1 MNPSQIAKIIGKN
14 YFFAQIIL
22 NKTIITTRKRLINI
36 LQIKFEKILIQL
48 LYSTQT

>member
-22 NKTIITTRKRLINI
+22 NKTTITTRKRLINI
-36 LQIKFEKILIQL
+36 LQIKYWENFNPITL
-48 LYSTQT
+48 